1 MRIPE
6 DAFDI
11 RAGLDG
17 EALGKRRRCMSGA
30 RIVAV
35 VGIAWAC
42 GLIALIVVS
51 SLEMSLGAGLRDIV
65 GTRWGIT
72 TLVDLYAGLAFVGA
86 WIACLERSWKRAT
99 LWAVALGLTGNLAT
113 AVYVAARALRARSVR
128 EVFMGRSEA

>member
-1 MRIPE
+1 MVVLG
-6 DAFDI
+6 DVFDI
-11 RAGLDG
+11 RMDADG
-17 EALGKRRRCMSGA
+17 EVSENRRRGMSGA

-51 SLEMSLGAGLRDIV
+51 SMEMSLGAGLRDIV

-86 WIACLERSWKRAT
+86 WIACVERSWKLAT
-99 LWAVALGLTGNLAT
+99 VWAVALGLTGNLAT
-113 AVYVAARALRARSVR
+113 LVYVAARGLRARSVR
-128 EVFMGRSEA
+128 EVFMGRSEG